1 MKYVS
6 SHGIVQEDKNK
17 LLMAVMAIGFAL
29 MTAIGLFMPAN
40 AEVNA
45 VTPSTNDIN
54 RDNGWAH
61 VNQLSQSIG
70 ETELEFVSTRG
81 FASCFEYRTDGDT
94 SQQTSPNNFNTD
106 VTDGLYPL

>member
-1 MKYVS
+1 MKKIILGLMGLVFVFGLVS
-6 SHGIVQEDKNK
+6 LVG
-17 LLMAVMAIGFAL
+17 
-29 MTAIGLFMPAN
+29 

-54 RDNGWAH
+54 KTNEWAH

-70 ETELEFVSTRG
+70 ETELKFVSTRT

-94 SQQTSPNNFNTD
+94 SK
-106 VTDGLYPL
+106 GGIIIILI